1 MSYRDYLVEM
11 KKSDFHQLSHYKE
24 KDREFKQEYIHDGD
38 WSIQS
43 LCYGP
48 KAHIILELDGCNVE
62 LKNTIPPAFAFS
74 DFDQNSFQ
82 LINKDALQTMI
93 EHYKK
98 MYQSQLAY
106 NVEKIQE
113 EYQRV
118 INSEDFDAKQWL
130 SYKRDKEV
138 QRVNYEV
145 DNLDYIFDVN
155 KLGMSSNESSE
166 PLIHSYSM
174 YDTLINLFYLYR
186 HFDWETSY
194 LLYAGW

>member
-11 KKSDFHQLSHYKE
+11 KKSDFQQLTRYQE
-24 KDREFKQEYIHDGD
+24 KDKKFMQEYIHEGD

-48 KAHIILELDGCNVE
+48 KAHIILELDGYDVK
-62 LKNTIPPAFAFS
+62 LKNTIPPAFPFS
-74 DFDQNSFQ
+74 DFDPNSFQ
-82 LINKDALQTMI
+82 LINKEALQLMI

-106 NVEKIQE
+106 TVEKIQE

-155 KLGMSSNESSE
+155 KLGTSSNESSE